1 MNVSNLLSHDIPPTI
16 NTLSTSVGAQQHLQR
31 AHQYPTR
38 QSLSTTPQD
47 YNHEGN
53 GSPTRQRDFHE
64 TDRLVYDGL
73 PSAPLPKNVAFE
85 LLFDGAHTRA
95 RLPMRVQIF
104 PHDTTDSII
113 TTVKNFYGLYDGTA
127 TGVSFEDEQGNTLIA
142 RYENLKN
149 NMVVYVRVI
158 PDFVQPSLQHGPL
171 GWPSASPISPDRV
184 LQLDDAFQ
192 MPPPAQLNH
201 LTNYEQ
207 PPSRPC
213 SRLAHKRSVSPRNNH
228 GRRSMSTQKHHSRSG
243 VKSRDTSLPRN
254 GEELNSDAFNVN
266 SDSDGG
272 AGSVTSSRKARSELL
287 ASAEI
292 SVDNIV
298 EGGRRKRAKFES
310 SELPLFVPPQVPA
323 ANSISSISPQRRSN
337 GQDNA
342 SPFAKPPQRPYGGSQ
357 ILHSPHVYEHSEYP
371 YGIVTSTSTQNS
383 TPLPAAHG
391 HRLRERSNASRLSY
405 QGSSGGIARPQA
417 FGILPTPDP
426 TVASCISDEDV
437 ALQLMRLGDASNI
450 SHGRTSASTLDDALS
465 GRADMASSATSESN
479 YESDPAER
487 PRLDSSRLSSNHA
500 PGCRLSGNSTEYQ
513 YDQVDGRRSTVQ
525 SNGYNDHEVGEDQD
539 SVERGA
545 VIKRDPDE
553 SIDRPGESKRGK
565 LAGSKTVYDGIA
577 KPRNS
582 LSSKI
587 LKPPK
592 QRSATSHKK
601 SKVPTFPTESK
612 MPLSP
617 ASLANQ
623 SRKNSAAST
632 LNFQHHLG
640 ADEEDLS
647 SKPRCQRCRKSKKGC
662 DRQRPCQRCKD
673 AGIGIEGCVSEDEGN
688 GRKGRFGRHMGVSVK
703 KDTLNPMEFEAA
715 GAILTGMASGLEKNK
730 KRKRTAQTMSQSSA
744 TINLPTFVHESQVSE
759 DTYAPALVTEWQA

>member
-1 MNVSNLLSHDIPPTI
+1 MNVSNLLSHDLPPTSA
-16 NTLSTSVGAQQHLQR
+16 TVSTSVGAQHNQQR

-38 QSLSTTPQD
+38 QSVSTSPQD
-47 YNHEGN
+47 YNPENN
-53 GSPTRQRDFHE
+53 GSPTGPGDLHE
-64 TDRLVYDGL
+64 ADRSGYECLT
-73 PSAPLPKNVAFE
+73 STTSPKNVAFE
-85 LLFDGAHTRA
+85 LLFDGPHTRA

-149 NMVVYVRVI
+149 NMIVYVRVI
-158 PDFVQPSLQHGPL
+158 PDFAQPSLQHGPL
-171 GWPSASPISPDRV
+171 GWPSAAPISPGRV
-184 LQLDDAFQ
+184 LQLGDAFQ
-192 MPPPAQLNH
+192 MPPPAQLTHVNSF
-201 LTNYEQ
+201 EQ
-207 PPSRPC
+207 PLSRPC
-213 SRLAHKRSVSPRNNH
+213 SRLAHKRSVSPWNNH
-228 GRRSMSTQKHHSRSG
+228 GRRSISTQKNRSRSG
-243 VKSRDTSLPRN
+243 AKSRDTSLPRN

-342 SPFAKPPQRPYGGSQ
+342 SPFAKPPQRSYTGSQ
-357 ILHSPHVYEHSEYP
+357 VLHSPQVYGYSEYP
-371 YGIVTSTSTQNS
+371 YGIVTSSIGQNS

-391 HRLRERSNASRLSY
+391 HRLRERSNAPKLSY
-405 QGSSGGIARPQA
+405 QGSSGGIARSQS

-465 GRADMASSATSESN
+465 GRADMASSATSESD
-479 YESDPAER
+479 YESDLAEQ
-487 PRLDSSRLSSNHA
+487 PCLDSLGTSSKHEPDSRLSGGSMT
-500 PGCRLSGNSTEYQ
+500 CQ
-513 YDQVDGRRSTVQ
+513 YDQIERRPSVK
-525 SNGYNDHEVGEDQD
+525 SNRYIDHNTGEDQD
-539 SVERGA
+539 PIKKETV
-545 VIKRDPDE
+545 VKRDPDE
-553 SIDRPGESKRGK
+553 GVIQPGEAKRGK
-565 LAGSKTVYDGIA
+565 SAGPKSVYDGIA

-582 LSSKI
+582 MTSKI
-587 LKPPK
+587 SKPPK
-592 QRSATSHKK
+592 QRSATNHKK
-601 SKVPTFPTESK
+601 SKVPTFPTEAK

-623 SRKNSAAST
+623 SRKNSSAST

-703 KDTLNPMEFEAA
+703 KDTSTPTESEAA
-715 GAILTGMASGLEKNK
+715 GAILTGMASSLEKNK
-730 KRKRTAQTMSQSSA
+730 KRKR
-744 TINLPTFVHESQVSE
+744 
-759 DTYAPALVTEWQA
+759 